1 MFDECGGVC
10 ADCKGRFDQSHLRID
25 HIIPI
30 HQGGAKD
37 PENLQLLCVFC
48 SDKKRVKDR
57 LFAKCGGICAD
68 CKVRFGRSNLKIVR
82 IIPVH
87 QGGTNDPEN
96 LQLLCSSCASKKSRP
111 IPDRAK
117 DLPTSDDVQPKST
130 QPIPDGVKGPLPTS
144 DDVQPKSTQ
153 PIPDGV
159 KGPLP
164 TSDDVQPKSTQ
175 PIPDGV
181 KGPLPTSNGVQP
193 KSTQPIPDG
202 VKGPLPTSNGVQPTV
217 ARQSIPNPVRDR
229 LFDEC
234 GGVCASCKRRFDL
247 SDLQIDLIIPLYQRG
262 TANFKNL
269 QLLCGSCVSKKAI
282 KDQLSHN
289 HTQKGMCAGC
299 KFTFDL
305 SDLQRD
311 HIIPVNRGGTNNPEN
326 MQLLCS
332 SCSSKRRVKDQ
343 LRHNHTQKGM
353 CAGCKFTDRSH
364 LQRDHI
370 IPVNQGGTD
379 DPENLQL
386 LCESCISKKE
396 ATPNERQPI
405 PKWVKAHLFQECGGE
420 CAGCMDT
427 FRQMGNLQI
436 DHIIP
441 VHLGGTN
448 ELENLQLLCSSCNSR
463 KGTGTMPELIDRLR
477 REGIRT

>member
-164 TSDDVQPKSTQ
+164 TS
-175 PIPDGV
+175 
-181 KGPLPTSNGVQP
+181 
-193 KSTQPIPDG
+193 
-202 VKGPLPTSNGVQPTV
+202 NGVQPTV

-269 QLLCGSCVSKKAI
+269 QLLC
-282 KDQLSHN
+282 
-289 HTQKGMCAGC
+289 
-299 KFTFDL
+299 
-305 SDLQRD
+305 
-311 HIIPVNRGGTNNPEN
+311 
-326 MQLLCS
+326 
-332 SCSSKRRVKDQ
+332 
-343 LRHNHTQKGM
+343 
-353 CAGCKFTDRSH
+353 
-364 LQRDHI
+364 
-370 IPVNQGGTD
+370 
-379 DPENLQL
+379 
-386 LCESCISKKE
+386 
-396 ATPNERQPI
+396 
-405 PKWVKAHLFQECGGE
+405 
-420 CAGCMDT
+420 
-427 FRQMGNLQI
+427 
-436 DHIIP
+436 
-441 VHLGGTN
+441 
-448 ELENLQLLCSSCNSR
+448 SSCNSR